1 MKNIGFEGLKRG
13 FGEGVKIESTHNQSV
28 TKRSIL
34 ANFAPKL
41 ELVTFERN
49 MSDCLFA
56 YFIIT
61 LIKGYSTFFMF
72 FHLIF

>member
-41 ELVTFERN
+41 ELVTFGRN
-49 MSDCLFA
+49 MSDCLFT

>member
-1 MKNIGFEGLKRG
+1 MKNIGFEGLKKEV
-13 FGEGVKIESTHNQSV
+13 GEGAKTESTHNQEV

-41 ELVTFERN
+41 ELVTFGRN
-49 MSDCLFA
+49 MSANLFT
-56 YFIIT
+56 YFIII

>member
-1 MKNIGFEGLKRG
+1 MKNLCFEGLKKEV
-13 FGEGVKIESTHNQSV
+13 GEGAKTESTHNQSV

-41 ELVTFERN
+41 ELVTFGRN
-49 MSDCLFA
+49 MSDCLFT
-56 YFIIT
+56 YFIII

>member
-1 MKNIGFEGLKRG
+1 MKNLCFEGLIKEV
-13 FGEGVKIESTHNQSV
+13 GEGAKTESTHNQEV

-49 MSDCLFA
+49 MSANLFT
-56 YFIIT
+56 YFIII
-61 LIKGYSTFFMF
+61 LMKGCSTFFMF

>member
-13 FGEGVKIESTHNQSV
+13 FGEGVKTESTHNQEV

-49 MSDCLFA
+49 MSANLFT
-56 YFIIT
+56 YFIII
-61 LIKGYSTFFMF
+61 LMKGCSTFFMF

>member
-1 MKNIGFEGLKRG
+1 MKNLCFEGLKKEV
-13 FGEGVKIESTHNQSV
+13 GEGAKTESTHNQEV

-41 ELVTFERN
+41 ELVTFGRN
-49 MSDCLFA
+49 MSANLFT
-56 YFIIT
+56 YFIII
-61 LIKGYSTFFMF
+61 LIKGCSTFFMF

>member
-1 MKNIGFEGLKRG
+1 MKNLCFEGLKRG
-13 FGEGVKIESTHNQSV
+13 FGEGVKTESTHNQSV

-49 MSDCLFA
+49 LSDFLFK
-56 YFIIT
+56 YFVIT
-61 LIKGYSTFFMF
+61 AIKMCSALCMF

>member
-1 MKNIGFEGLKRG
+1 MKNIGFEGLKKEV
-13 FGEGVKIESTHNQSV
+13 GEGAKTESIHNQSV

-41 ELVTFERN
+41 ELVTFGRN
-49 MSDCLFA
+49 MSVNLFA
-56 YFIIT
+56 YFIII

>member
-13 FGEGVKIESTHNQSV
+13 FGEGVKTESTHNQSV

-34 ANFAPKL
+34 ANFTPKL
-41 ELVTFERN
+41 ELVTSERN
-49 MSDCLFA
+49 LSDFLFT

-61 LIKGYSTFFMF
+61 LMKGCSTFFMF

>member
-13 FGEGVKIESTHNQSV
+13 FEEGAKIESTNNQSV
-28 TKRSIL
+28 TKRSIWT
-34 ANFAPKL
+34 NFAPKL

-49 MSDCLFA
+49 LSGILFK
-56 YFIIT
+56 YFVIT
-61 LIKGYSTFFMF
+61 IMKGCSALCMF

>member
-1 MKNIGFEGLKRG
+1 MKNIGIEGLKRG
-13 FGEGVKIESTHNQSV
+13 FGEGVKTESTHNQEV

-49 MSDCLFA
+49 MSVCLFA

-61 LIKGYSTFFMF
+61 LMKGRSTFFMF

>member
-13 FGEGVKIESTHNQSV
+13 FGEGVKTESTHNQSV

-49 MSDCLFA
+49 MSVCLFA
-56 YFIIT
+56 YFIII
-61 LIKGYSTFFMF
+61 LMKGCSTFFMF

>member
-1 MKNIGFEGLKRG
+1 MKNIGFEELKRG
-13 FGEGVKIESTHNQSV
+13 LGEGAKIECTHNQSV
-28 TKRSIL
+28 TKHSIL

-41 ELVTFERN
+41 ELVTSERN
-49 MSDCLFA
+49 LSDFLFA

-61 LIKGYSTFFMF
+61 LIKGSSTFFMF

>member
-13 FGEGVKIESTHNQSV
+13 FGEGAKTESTHNQEV

-49 MSDCLFA
+49 MSACLFA
-56 YFIIT
+56 YFIII
-61 LIKGYSTFFMF
+61 LMKGYSTFFMF

>member
-13 FGEGVKIESTHNQSV
+13 FGEGTKTKSTHNQSV

-41 ELVTFERN
+41 ELVTFGRN

-56 YFIIT
+56 YFIII
-61 LIKGYSTFFMF
+61 LMKGCSTFFMF

>member
-1 MKNIGFEGLKRG
+1 MKNLCFEGLKRG
-13 FGEGVKIESTHNQSV
+13 FGEGVKTESTHNQKV

-49 MSDCLFA
+49 MSDCLFT

>member
-13 FGEGVKIESTHNQSV
+13 FGEGAKTESTHNQSV

-41 ELVTFERN
+41 ELVTFGRN
-49 MSDCLFA
+49 MSVNLFA
-56 YFIIT
+56 YFIII
-61 LIKGYSTFFMF
+61 LMKGCSTFFMF

>member
-1 MKNIGFEGLKRG
+1 MKNLCFEGLKKEV
-13 FGEGVKIESTHNQSV
+13 GEGAKTESTHNQEV

-41 ELVTFERN
+41 ELVTFGRN
-49 MSDCLFA
+49 MNANLFT
-56 YFIIT
+56 YFIII
-61 LIKGYSTFFMF
+61 LMKGCSIFFMF

>member
-34 ANFAPKL
+34 ANLAPKL

-49 MSDCLFA
+49 MSDCLFT

>member
-13 FGEGVKIESTHNQSV
+13 FGEGAKTESTHNQSV

-34 ANFAPKL
+34 ANFASKL
-41 ELVTFERN
+41 ELVTFGRN
-49 MSDCLFA
+49 MSANLFT
-56 YFIIT
+56 YFIII
-61 LIKGYSTFFMF
+61 LIKGYSTFLMF

>member
-1 MKNIGFEGLKRG
+1 MKNLCFEGLKKEV
-13 FGEGVKIESTHNQSV
+13 GEGAKTESTHNQEV

-41 ELVTFERN
+41 ELVTFGRN

-56 YFIIT
+56 YFIII

>member
-1 MKNIGFEGLKRG
+1 MKNIGFEGLKKEV
-13 FGEGVKIESTHNQSV
+13 GEGAKTESTHNQEV

-49 MSDCLFA
+49 MSVCLFA

-61 LIKGYSTFFMF
+61 LMKGRSTFFMF

>member
-13 FGEGVKIESTHNQSV
+13 FGEGAKTESTHNQEV
-28 TKRSIL
+28 TKCSIL

-49 MSDCLFA
+49 MSANLFT
-56 YFIIT
+56 YFIII
-61 LIKGYSTFFMF
+61 LMKGCSTFFMF

>member
-13 FGEGVKIESTHNQSV
+13 FGEGVKTESTHNQEV

-41 ELVTFERN
+41 ELVTFGRN
-49 MSDCLFA
+49 MSANLFT
-56 YFIIT
+56 YFIII
-61 LIKGYSTFFMF
+61 LIKGCSTFFMF

>member
-13 FGEGVKIESTHNQSV
+13 FGEGAKTESTHNQEV

-41 ELVTFERN
+41 ELVTFGRN
-49 MSDCLFA
+49 MSDCLFT
-56 YFIIT
+56 YFIII
-61 LIKGYSTFFMF
+61 LIKGCSTFFMF

>member
-41 ELVTFERN
+41 ELVTFGRN
-49 MSDCLFA
+49 MSANLFT
-56 YFIIT
+56 YFIII